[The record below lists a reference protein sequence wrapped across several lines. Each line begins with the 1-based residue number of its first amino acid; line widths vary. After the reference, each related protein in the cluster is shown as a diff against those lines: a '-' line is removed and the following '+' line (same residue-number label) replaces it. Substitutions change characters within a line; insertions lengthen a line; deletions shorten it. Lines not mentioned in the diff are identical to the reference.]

1 MQSYFP
7 YSHIISNIC
16 KNLKQSIKK
25 HAYTGDWQI
34 IDKKEEPQVKPQLVT
49 ISEIYY

>member
-7 YSHIISNIC
+7 YSHIISIC
-16 KNLKQSIKK
+16 KNIKQTIKK

-34 IDKKEEPQVKPQLVT
+34 IDKKVETTVKPQLVA